1 MTENNCRILVINPGS
16 TSTKIAVFEGAT
28 LRCDK
33 TLRHD
38 ESEIGRFASIP
49 DQKDFRM
56 QAIMEFLSGA
66 GIPLSS
72 LSAIVGRGGLLHP
85 IEGGTYAVNEAMLRD
100 LKTGLMGQHAS
111 NLGGLLAHELSAQCG
126 APAFIVDPVVVDEL
140 EPVARFSGLP
150 ELPRVSIF
158 HALNHKAVAR
168 AAAKDLG
175 GTYADFNFIV
185 AHMGGG
191 ISVAAHCRG
200 RVIDVNNALN
210 GEGPFSPER
219 SGTLPVGALVKL
231 CFSGTISQKDL
242 EKRIVG
248 KGGVMAYLGTND
260 MRKVSERIAC
270 GDAEAKAV
278 YEAMAYQVAKEIG
291 AMDVVLEGKV
301 DAILLTGGLAYD
313 QNFVGWIERRVRH
326 LAPVRVYPGEEEMTA
341 LVGGGLRV
349 LRGEE
354 QPRIYE

>member
-1 MTENNCRILVINPGS
+1 MTESNCRILVINPGS
-16 TSTKIAVFEGAT
+16 TSTKIAVFEGDAP
-28 LRCDK
+28 RCDQ

-38 ESEIGRFASIP
+38 ETEIGRFASIP
-49 DQKDFRM
+49 DQLDFRM
-56 QAIMEFLSGA
+56 QAITNFLTGEGVA
-66 GIPLSS
+66 LAS

-85 IEGGTYAVNEAMLRD
+85 IEGGTYAVNAAMLRD
-100 LKTGLMGQHAS
+100 LKAGLMGQHAS
-111 NLGGLLAHELSAQCG
+111 NLGGILAHELSTQCG

-140 EPVARFSGLP
+140 EPVARYSGLP

-168 AAAKDLG
+168 AAARDLG
-175 GTYADFNFIV
+175 GAYADFNFIV

-191 ISVAAHCRG
+191 ISVAAHRRG
-200 RVIDVNNALN
+200 RVVDVNNALN

-231 CFSGTISQKDL
+231 CFSGSVSQKEL

-260 MRKVSERIAC
+260 MRKVSERIAA

-291 AMDVVLEGKV
+291 AMGVVLEGKI

-313 QNFVGWIERRVRH
+313 QNFAGWIERRVRH

-341 LVGGGLRV
+341 LAGGALRV

-354 QPRIYE
+354 SPRIYE

>member
-1 MTENNCRILVINPGS
+1 MTEINCRILVINPGS
-16 TSTKIAVFEGAT
+16 TSTKIAVFEGDT

-38 ESEIGRFASIP
+38 ETEISRFASIP
-49 DQKDFRM
+49 DQKEFRM
-56 QAIMEFLSGA
+56 QAITDFLSDA

-85 IEGGTYAVNEAMLRD
+85 IEGGTYAVNDTMLRD
-100 LKTGLMGQHAS
+100 LKGGLMGQHAS
-111 NLGGLLAHELSAQCG
+111 NLGGLLAHDLSVQCG

-168 AAAKDLG
+168 TAAKDLG
-175 GTYADFNFIV
+175 GAYADFNFII

-191 ISVAAHCRG
+191 ISVAAHRRG
-200 RVIDVNNALN
+200 RVVDVNNALN

-231 CFSGTISQKDL
+231 CFSGTISQKEL

-260 MRKVSERIAC
+260 MRKVSERIAA

-291 AMDVVLEGKV
+291 AAGVVLEGKV
-301 DAILLTGGLAYD
+301 DSILLSGGLAYD

-341 LVGGGLRV
+341 LVGGALRV

-354 QPRIYE
+354 APRIYE

>member
-16 TSTKIAVFEGAT
+16 TSTKIAVFEGDT

-38 ESEIGRFASIP
+38 ESEIGRYASIP

-56 QAIMEFLSGA
+56 QAITDFLTGA

-85 IEGGTYAVNEAMLRD
+85 IEGGTYAVNDAMLRD
-100 LKTGLMGQHAS
+100 LKAGLMGQHAS
-111 NLGGLLAHELSAQCG
+111 NLGGLLAHDLSVQCG

-175 GTYADFNFIV
+175 GAYADFHFIV

-191 ISVAAHCRG
+191 ISIAAHRRG
-200 RVIDVNNALN
+200 RVVDVNNALN

-231 CFSGTISQKDL
+231 CFSGTVSQKEL

-248 KGGVMAYLGTND
+248 KGGVMAFLGTND
-260 MRKVSERIAC
+260 MRKVSERIAA

-291 AMDVVLEGKV
+291 ACGAVLEGKI

-313 QNFVGWIERRVRH
+313 SNFVGWIERRVRH

-341 LVGGGLRV
+341 LAGGALRV
-349 LRGEE
+349 LRREE
-354 QPRIYE
+354 EPRIYE